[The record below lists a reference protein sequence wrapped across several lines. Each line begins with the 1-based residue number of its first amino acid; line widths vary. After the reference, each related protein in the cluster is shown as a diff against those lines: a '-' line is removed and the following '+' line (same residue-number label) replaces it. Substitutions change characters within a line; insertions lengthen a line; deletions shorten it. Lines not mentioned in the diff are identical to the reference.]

1 MAEIKIENV
10 SKIYS
15 SKEGTVQAL
24 KNVNLTI
31 RTGEIYGIIGMSGAG
46 KSTLIR
52 CLNFLEQPTSG
63 NVYIRGKALG
73 GLKEKELRKQRE
85 QIGMIFQHFNLLM
98 QKSVLENIC
107 FPMYIQGKKKKE
119 ARKKAEELLELVGLR
134 EKAKAF
140 PSQLSGGQ
148 KQRVAIA
155 RALAASPKILLC
167 DEATSAL
174 DPQTTSSILELLKEI
189 NHKFGITIVIITHQ
203 MSVVRK
209 VCSHVAI
216 MKEGEVIETGSV
228 SEIFSHPKS
237 SVARELL
244 RQDEGDGNTKEQ
256 IQSGKRVRIVF
267 SENSAFQPVIANMIL
282 KFREPVNIL
291 SADTRN
297 IGGIAKGEMIL
308 EFANGSRQEDDM
320 KRYLKECGVEL
331 GEVTEDVE

>member
-24 KNVNLTI
+24 KNVDLTI

-174 DPQTTSSILELLKEI
+174 DPQTTASILELLKEI
-189 NHKFGITIVIITHQ
+189 NYKFGITIVIITHQ